1 MAAALAGHHELIILD
16 VMLPGGSGFELL
28 KALRHE
34 SAVPVLLLTARGEA
48 VDRILGLEIGADDYL
63 AKPFDPRELVARI
76 RAVLRR
82 TREAASGASA
92 HRSRRS
98 PAASAISSC
107 RSAPAPSP
115 APAQPVDLTSVEFN
129 VLELLLRNAGSVVT
143 REQIAEVALGRP
155 LNSFDR
161 SVDVHVSRLRKKLG
175 GFPGTDDLI
184 RPIRGIG
191 YFFSAAATPEKSQGM
206 NRRLFWKIFL
216 PFWVAQALLLGVLYM
231 RLHYRLHAENPWWVQ
246 PERRLVPTLADLAA
260 QRYEE
265 AGQPALARPCSTS
278 RPCRIA
284 PNYWLLDSDG
294 PRVERPPAARRDHRL
309 RPARVAA

>member
-1 MAAALAGHHELIILD
+1 MNAVNQLLIIDDDRALVNLLKRFLEAESFKVDAAYDHDSGLAAARSNQHELVILD

-82 TREAASGASA
+82 TREAAAGTP
-92 HRSRRS
+92 RSEQDELFKVGDIELSVATRNVT
-98 PAASAISSC
+98 C
-107 RSAPAPSP
+107 GGK
-115 APAQPVDLTSVEFN
+115 PVDLTSVEFN

-155 LNSFDR
+155 LNAFDR

-175 GFPGTDDLI
+175 SFLGTEELI
-184 RPIRGIG
+184 RPIRGVG
-191 YFFSAAATPEKSQGM
+191 YFLAATAVPEKA
-206 NRRLFWKIFL
+206 K
-216 PFWVAQALLLGVLYM
+216 A
-231 RLHYRLHAENPWWVQ
+231 
-246 PERRLVPTLADLAA
+246 
-260 QRYEE
+260 
-265 AGQPALARPCSTS
+265 
-278 RPCRIA
+278 
-284 PNYWLLDSDG
+284 
-294 PRVERPPAARRDHRL
+294 
-309 RPARVAA
+309 